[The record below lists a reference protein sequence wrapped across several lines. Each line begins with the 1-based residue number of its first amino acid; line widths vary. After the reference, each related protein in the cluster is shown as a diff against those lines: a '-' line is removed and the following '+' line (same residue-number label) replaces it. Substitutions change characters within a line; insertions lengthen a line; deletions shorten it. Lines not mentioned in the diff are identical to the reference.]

1 MVLLDGKSYRDQRI
15 REFGE
20 FVKREN
26 MDIRLD
32 IILVGHSYARN
43 MYTKSLANAGVK
55 AKIYNIDENATTDEV
70 IDLIKVLNSTPE
82 STGIILQSPIPEHID
97 YEACIEAIDPGKDI
111 DGATSANAMALYRNR
126 ENLLPGTVK
135 GILSLL
141 EKYEIDVAGKN
152 VVIVGRGAVV
162 GKPLLLAL
170 LNRNATVTVCHS
182 KTLDL
187 AEKTKRADIL
197 ISATG
202 KPDLIRRDMVKDGF
216 IGIDV
221 GITKKDGKTV
231 GDFAF
236 DEIKDKASF
245 ITPVPGG
252 VGPMTVVSIL
262 DNLVIAKRKQL
273 GVQNDKD
280 NCGDGKKLRNRPK
293 R

>member
-15 REFGE
+15 REFEE
-20 FVKREN
+20 FVKRGN
-26 MDIRLD
+26 VDIRLD
-32 IILVGHSYARN
+32 IILVGHSYARG

-55 AKIYNIDENATTDEV
+55 AKIYNLDENATTDEV
-70 IDLIKVLNSTPE
+70 IDLIKALNEEPS
-82 STGIILQSPIPEHID
+82 STGIILQSPIPKHID
-97 YEACIEAIDPGKDI
+97 YEACVEAIDPDKDI
-111 DGATSANAMALYRNR
+111 DGATSVNSIALYRNR

-141 EKYEIDVAGKN
+141 EKYEIDVSGKN
-152 VVIVGRGAVV
+152 VVIVGRGGV
-162 GKPLLLAL
+162 GKPLALAL
-170 LNRNATVTVCHS
+170 LNRDATVTVCHS
-182 KTLDL
+182 KTKDL
-187 AEKTKRADIL
+187 AEITRGADIL

-202 KPDLIRRDMVKDGF
+202 KPDLIKADMVKDGF

-221 GITKKDGKTV
+221 GIVKKDGKTV

-262 DNLVIAKRKQL
+262 DNLIIAKNKQL
-273 GVQNDKD
+273 GVKDDKD
-280 NCGDGKKLRNRPK
+280 NSGDGKQLRNRPK